1 MAMTNLT
8 VQVTDR
14 LAQELTS
21 ASQDFIAEML
31 ELGLRTR
38 RIEQALAQYAH
49 GHITLGTAA
58 QLAGVPEG
66 DLARHAYA
74 RGLEPRFSADTLAEE
89 LA

>member
-1 MAMTNLT
+1 MTNLT
-8 VQVTDR
+8 VQVPDQ

-21 ASQDFIAEML
+21 AGQDFIAEMI

-38 RIEQALAQYAH
+38 RIEQALTQYAQ
-49 GHITLGTAA
+49 GHMTLGAAA

-66 DLARHAYA
+66 DMARQAYA
-74 RGLEPRFSADTLAEE
+74 RGLEPRYSAATLTEE